1 MEFLTISIIL
11 DWNIQK
17 NELSK
22 YLNIYCIKM
31 IYWWFMDC
39 SKFLFEPEVFEF
51 KANSTPSSYS
61 RLFIRLDLDSPEN
74 RLDNKNHFD
83 RRKALNQLSWWH
95 LWPSWRSIW
104 RIFISKETNFKL
116 IYYFYYILHQTM
128 IPLIWQYFVLQ
139 NSLFLGTLFIAN
151 DLSVTVFF
159 YELIGFSN

>member
-104 RIFISKETNFKL
+104 RIFISKETNFQINLLFLLYFTSDNDTVNLTVFCFTKQS
-116 IYYFYYILHQTM
+116 IRINYFYRF
-128 IPLIWQYFVLQ
+128 YFSV
-139 NSLFLGTLFIAN
+139 NANFTFLAL
-151 DLSVTVFF
+151 
-159 YELIGFSN
+159 